1 MGILERFVD
10 RKIYLDTNIFIF
22 ILEGPPTYQQILDTF
37 MDAVED
43 GRVSCYSSELA
54 LAEAL
59 VIPFRKGYSE
69 HVSQYSQL
77 LQDEKFVTLI
87 PTDRRIFFGA
97 AFYRA
102 GYNLTLPDAIHV
114 ASAINAGYDILLTN
128 DRRPRVSGQLE
139 LMHLE

>member
-1 MGILERFVD
+1 MGILERIVD
-10 RKIYLDTNIFIF
+10 RKIYLDTNIFIY
-22 ILEGPPTYQQILDTF
+22 ILEGPPTYREFLSAF
-37 MDAVED
+37 LGAVED
-43 GRVSCYSSELA
+43 GRVTCYSSELT

-59 VIPFRKGYSE
+59 VIPFRNGQSE

-77 LQDEKFVTLI
+77 LQDKKFVTLI
-87 PTDRRIFFGA
+87 PTDRGIFTGA

-114 ASAINAGYDILLTN
+114 ASAINAGCDILLTN
-128 DRRPRVSGQLE
+128 DRRLRVPRQLE